1 MKQMIQDTEASKNEL
16 VMVLTQMAEC
26 LLQQNAYA
34 PAKNESDKSTVE
46 QAQSSIESSRG
57 VETGKSNKL
66 EDPF

>member
-1 MKQMIQDTEASKNEL
+1 MKQRIQDTEASKEEL
-16 VMVLTQMAEC
+16 LTVLTQMAEC
-26 LLQQNAYA
+26 FLQQNACA

-46 QAQSSIESSRG
+46 QAQSSMDSSRG